1 MAQYAGIAGTRQLT
15 DRIGDEMLEMVKKWF
30 KTVREED
37 GRAADLS
44 IEGGFQLEGEAALD
58 KESGL
63 GVAVRAATPNLG
75 PNIPV
80 EITTDI
86 GYDGKNHGTVQAQV
100 SYYFRAT
107 ATASNLELAAVRREQ
122 ISNDPGLDPV
132 DETNNSLGR

>member
-15 DRIGDEMLEMVKKWF
+15 DRIGDEMMEMVKKWF
-30 KTVREED
+30 KTVKEET

-75 PNIPV
+75 PEIPV
-80 EITTDI
+80 EIATDV
-86 GYDGKNHGTVQAQV
+86 GYDGKNHGTVQAQIH
-100 SYYFRAT
+100 YYFRAS
-107 ATASNLELAAVRREQ
+107 ANASNVELAAVRREQ
-122 ISNDPGLDPV
+122 LV
-132 DETNNSLGR
+132 DEPEAPSSPNTLGR